1 MENDLNTE
9 LQPLVDAIVQ
19 RGLVEPA
26 IFIFEMSK
34 PLVGCLREVYALSE
48 PLVQLFV
55 GSPLATSMRA
65 VLASSDETEKF
76 ISLLEASRT

>member
-1 MENDLNTE
+1 
-9 LQPLVDAIVQ
+9 VDAIVR

-34 PLVGCLREVYALSE
+34 PLVGCLREVYAVSE

-55 GSPLATSMRA
+55 GSPLATAMRA
-65 VLASSDETEKF
+65 VLVSSDETEKF

>member
-1 MENDLNTE
+1 VSTE

-48 PLVQLFV
+48 PLAQLFV
-55 GSPLATSMRA
+55 GAPLALAMRT
-65 VLASSDETEKF
+65 VLASSDQAEKF

>member
-1 MENDLNTE
+1 M
-9 LQPLVDAIVQ
+9 DAVVQ

-65 VLASSDETEKF
+65 VLASLDETEKF

>member
-1 MENDLNTE
+1 M
-9 LQPLVDAIVQ
+9 DAVVQ

>member
-1 MENDLNTE
+1 M
-9 LQPLVDAIVQ
+9 DAIVR

-34 PLVGCLREVYALSE
+34 PLVGCLREVYAVSE

-55 GSPLATSMRA
+55 GSPLATAMRA
-65 VLASSDETEKF
+65 VLVSSDETEKF

>member
-1 MENDLNTE
+1 MD
-9 LQPLVDAIVQ
+9 VIVQ
-19 RGLVEPA
+19 RGLREPA

-55 GSPLATSMRA
+55 GSPLATAMRT
-65 VLASSDETEKF
+65 VLASSDETERF
-76 ISLLEASRT
+76 ITLLEASRT

>member
-9 LQPLVDAIVQ
+9 LQPLVDAVVQ